1 MSFNYKFLQEYQN
14 LIQNTNLQKGYQE
27 FIHLF
32 RWLRI
37 SLQTRFSSFRFQGNI
52 VENNMEYSYFQFS
65 DDTLKQI
72 GLKIVVVFVHSDF
85 RFEIWISGCNRQIQ
99 RQYYNLFS

>member
-1 MSFNYKFLQEYQN
+1 MSFNYKFLEEYQN

-37 SLQTRFSSFRFQGNI
+37 SLQNRFSSFRFQGNI

-65 DDTLKQI
+65 DDTTKRM

-85 RFEIWISGCNRQIQ
+85 GFEVWIS
-99 RQYYNLFS
+99 

>member
-1 MSFNYKFLQEYQN
+1 MSFNYKFLEEYQN

-27 FIHLF
+27 FIRLF

-65 DDTLKQI
+65 DDTLKQM

-85 RFEIWISGCNRQIQ
+85 RPIRNYVR
-99 RQYYNLFS
+99 L

>member
-1 MSFNYKFLQEYQN
+1 MSFNYKFLEEYQN

-27 FIHLF
+27 FIRLF

-37 SLQTRFSSFRFQGNI
+37 NLQNRFSSFRFQGNI

-65 DDTLKQI
+65 DDTLKQM

-85 RFEIWISGCNRQIQ
+85 RFEVWIS
-99 RQYYNLFS
+99 